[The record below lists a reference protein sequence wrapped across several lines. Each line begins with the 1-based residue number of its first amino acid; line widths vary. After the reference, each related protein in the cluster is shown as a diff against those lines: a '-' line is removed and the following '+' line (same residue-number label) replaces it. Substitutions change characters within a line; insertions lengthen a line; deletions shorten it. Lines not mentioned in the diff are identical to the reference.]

1 MLSNPNENGIWMQE
15 PSLDLD
21 LVSVGQLVSMQHS
34 DRSLF
39 FALPLYV
46 VLTASSI
53 VTGQSTFAFSDDKQ
67 WEELFLAIAQFNST
81 SPFSSFF
88 FHVCVCVCMR
98 RNLQLP

>member
-1 MLSNPNENGIWMQE
+1 MQE

-67 WEELFLAIAQFNST
+67 
-81 SPFSSFF
+81 
-88 FHVCVCVCMR
+88 
-98 RNLQLP
+98 